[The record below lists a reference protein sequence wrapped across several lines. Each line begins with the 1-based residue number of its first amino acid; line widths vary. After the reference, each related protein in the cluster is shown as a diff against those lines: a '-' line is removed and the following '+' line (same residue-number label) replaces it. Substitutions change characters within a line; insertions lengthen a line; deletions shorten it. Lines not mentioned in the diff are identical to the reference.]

1 MPETR
6 SLPEYW
12 KPRLTANA
20 VLRADFRTIRRGYD
34 PDEVTAHL
42 GRVADGVADL
52 ESRIAELEAN
62 LRETRGANV
71 VAPRTGP
78 TTGRDDAVASRV
90 TALLRTLEDEEKRLE
105 SRARSDADG
114 VVARARN
121 DADGIRAEAARIRAE
136 ARAESERAHAEA
148 ARILDQARAD
158 AGRAGRG
165 MDARQKAFVAE
176 LRALRDRARDAATR
190 LGASI
195 EAESPQSVR
204 VLGPAVEPDRR
215 GGEDDREP
223 RSTADLGEATSGA

>member
-1 MPETR
+1 
-6 SLPEYW
+6 LPEYW
-12 KPRLTANA
+12 KPRLTANT
-20 VLRADFRTIRRGYD
+20 VVRSDFRTIRRGYD

-42 GRVADGVADL
+42 ARVADVVADL
-52 ESRIAELEAN
+52 ESRIAEFEAN
-62 LRETRGANV
+62 LREVRGANV

-78 TTGRDDAVASRV
+78 TAGRDDDAVASRV
-90 TALLRTLEDEEKRLE
+90 TALLRTLEEEEKRLE

-195 EAESPQSVR
+195 EAESPRSVR
-204 VLGPAVEPDRR
+204 VLGPDVEPPDRR
-215 GGEDDREP
+215 GGDDDREP
-223 RSTADLGEATSGA
+223 RSTADLGDATSGA